1 MTLRRARSRLPRMK
15 RHLCPA
21 LLLFGSLSG
30 FFVFLQIAVAQ
41 TLSSTEA
48 PQTQVALVKLAPLR
62 YPPLSRQARI
72 AGDVRVNVHVRPD
85 GTVASAE
92 ALSGHPML
100 APAAVENARQ
110 SQYECHGCT
119 GETEYVLT
127 YTFGFIEDLKS
138 YDKFEDRSARAGK
151 CLYLWKCGVV
161 RVNTFDS
168 CSAIVPPVITQSPG
182 RVKILAFPVCIETME
197 SASASR

>member
-1 MTLRRARSRLPRMK
+1 MTLQRARSRLPRMK

-21 LLLFGSLSG
+21 LLLLASLSG
-30 FFVFLQIAVAQ
+30 FFVFLQVAIAQ
-41 TLSSTEA
+41 TASSTEA
-48 PQTQVALVKLAPLR
+48 PQTQVTLVKLSPLR

-72 AGDVRVNVHVRPD
+72 GGDVKVSVHVRPD
-85 GTVASAE
+85 GSVASAE

-127 YTFGFIEDLKS
+127 YTFGFVEDFKP
-138 YDKFEDRSARAGK
+138 YDKFEDRPARAGK
-151 CLYLWKCGVV
+151 CLYLWRCGMV
-161 RVNTFDS
+161 RVNMFDACTS
-168 CSAIVPPVITQSPG
+168 VVPPVITQSPG
-182 RVKILAFPVCIETME
+182 HVKILAFPVCVEPME